1 MHCVKTRSCAQCT
14 HLRPRPR
21 SQRRVASSGRRVAAS
36 CRCSL
41 GRVAASCRC
50 SLGRITV
57 PCRYPLSRH
66 KIVSRYKVM
75 SRALGRI
82 AAPCRALLPLAHY
95 APARLC
101 AGPCSPRP
109 YLSRYN
115 TLYRD
120 QDWKMG
126 IAHPSFL
133 STFFFSFICFSFVR
147 LIIKPQKKK
156 YYYYYFYIF
165 Q

>member
-14 HLRPRPR
+14 HPRPR
-21 SQRRVASSGRRVAAS
+21 LRSQRHVASSGRRVAAS

-41 GRVAASCRC
+41 GRIAALCHTLLHYVA
-50 SLGRITV
+50 V
-57 PCRYPLSRH
+57 PCHYPLSRH
-66 KIVSRYKVM
+66 KIVSRYKIM
-75 SRALGRI
+75 SRPLGRI
-82 AAPCRALLPLAHY
+82 AAPCRSLLPLAHY

-101 AGPCSPRP
+101 AWPCSPRP

-126 IAHPSFL
+126 TAHPSFL
-133 STFFFSFICFSFVR
+133 CTFFFFHSFVFH
-147 LIIKPQKKK
+147 L
-156 YYYYYFYIF
+156 FDSL
-165 Q
+165 